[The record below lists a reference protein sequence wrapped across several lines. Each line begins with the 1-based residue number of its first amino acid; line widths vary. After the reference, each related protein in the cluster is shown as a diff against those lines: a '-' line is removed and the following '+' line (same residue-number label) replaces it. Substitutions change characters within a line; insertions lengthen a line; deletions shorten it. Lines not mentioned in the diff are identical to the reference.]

1 MGDPIPSSAVTPPVI
16 LQDGTWDEEGDE
28 EGERRRRCR
37 GRRAGDEEEAGR
49 DEGCH
54 EEGGHEEGGHEEGG
68 HEEEGLRGVSLAF
81 EGVWVL
87 GVAAA
92 AAFVVRARGLGLLPP
107 PS

>member
-1 MGDPIPSSAVTPPVI
+1 MGYQDPLPSRAVTPPVV
-16 LQDGTWDEEGDE
+16 LKDGAGHEEGGDEEGCHEEGGDEGHEEGDE

-37 GRRAGDEEEAGR
+37 GRRAGDE
-49 DEGCH
+49 
-54 EEGGHEEGGHEEGG
+54 EEGG